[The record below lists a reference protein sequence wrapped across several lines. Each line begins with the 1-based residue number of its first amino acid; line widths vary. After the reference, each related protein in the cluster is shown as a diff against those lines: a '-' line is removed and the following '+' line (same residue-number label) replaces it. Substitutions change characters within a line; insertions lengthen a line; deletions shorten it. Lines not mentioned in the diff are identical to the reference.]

1 MQQNSELP
9 YAEIGHADHYTGR
22 ELNAPAVNTSMQ
34 QLLDNDLYIE
44 NMLNDTSAYIVGPK
58 VYNERTISAMPN
70 GYKVYGSIDTADCLD
85 ILRKSEKPLSSS
97 IESIPGFSKKNVKFI
112 C

>member
-9 YAEIGHADHYTGR
+9 YSEIGHADHFTGR

-44 NMLNDTSAYIVGPK
+44 NMLNATSAYMTGPK
-58 VYNERTISAMPN
+58 AYNESTIEAMPN

-85 ILRKSEKPLSSS
+85 IWRKAEKNLSATVTK
-97 IESIPGFSKKNVKFI
+97 IGKFGEVNFI
-112 C
+112 Y